1 MEQIRSLGTKI
12 DPGSWHKDGVCEGHF
27 QSARSILTGLL
38 KTDGHIL
45 NEERLRTLVAETE
58 AIINSRSL
66 TVESLSEVNS
76 EISLSPHNLLTI
88 KSDVIMP
95 TPGVFNR
102 PDLHSC
108 RQWRRVQQIA
118 EEF

>member
-1 MEQIRSLGTKI
+1 M
-12 DPGSWHKDGVCEGHF
+12 
-27 QSARSILTGLL
+27 
-38 KTDGHIL
+38 
-45 NEERLRTLVAETE
+45 AETE

-76 EISLSPHNLLTI
+76 EISLSSDDVLTI
-88 KSDVIMP
+88 KSDVIMS

-118 EEF
+118 VEF